1 MIIGY
6 TVSHEVRTMLW
17 DLLTRGG
24 VLIYPIGLCSLVT
37 VAVFIERLWHLQKSR
52 IIPETFTK
60 RIESLIVDGRVSDA
74 LLLCQES
81 SNPMANVFSAALSQ
95 KSLQRAEIKELVE
108 ETGKYEAAQLEKYI
122 EILGTC
128 AAITPL
134 LGLLG
139 TVIGMM
145 SVFQQVEVNGLGD
158 PSLFAS
164 GIWQAL
170 ITTAVG
176 ISVAIPA
183 YIFYKYL
190 QGRVDLLLLEM
201 EERALKLIDKVCA
214 HP

>member
-1 MIIGY
+1 
-6 TVSHEVRTMLW
+6 MLW
-17 DLLTRGG
+17 DLLVRGG
-24 VLIYPIGLCSLVT
+24 ILIYPIGLCSLIT
-37 VAVFIERLWHLQKSR
+37 VAVFIERLWYLKKSR
-52 IIPETFTK
+52 VIPEAFTK
-60 RIESLIVDGRVSDA
+60 RIETLIVDGRVSDA

-95 KSLQRAEIKELVE
+95 NSRQRAEIKELVE

-145 SVFQQVEVNGLGD
+145 SVFQQVEVNGLGV

-176 ISVAIPA
+176 IGVAIPA
-183 YIFYKYL
+183 FIFYKYL
-190 QGRVDLLLLEM
+190 QGRVDILLLEM
-201 EERALKLIDKVCA
+201 EERALRLIDKVCS
-214 HP
+214 PS

>member
-1 MIIGY
+1 
-6 TVSHEVRTMLW
+6 MLW

>member
-1 MIIGY
+1 
-6 TVSHEVRTMLW
+6 MLW
-17 DLLTRGG
+17 DLFMRGG
-24 VLIYPIGLCSLVT
+24 ILIYPIGLCSLVT

-52 IIPETFTK
+52 IIPEAFTK
-60 RIESLIVDGRVSDA
+60 RIESLILDDRLSDA

-81 SNPMANVFSAALSQ
+81 STPMANVFSAALSQ
-95 KSLQRAEIKELVE
+95 KSRQRAEVKELVE
-108 ETGKYEAAQLEKYI
+108 ETGKYEAAQLERYI

-145 SVFQQVEVNGLGD
+145 RVFQQVEVNGLGD

-201 EERALKLIDKVCA
+201 EERALRLIDKVCT